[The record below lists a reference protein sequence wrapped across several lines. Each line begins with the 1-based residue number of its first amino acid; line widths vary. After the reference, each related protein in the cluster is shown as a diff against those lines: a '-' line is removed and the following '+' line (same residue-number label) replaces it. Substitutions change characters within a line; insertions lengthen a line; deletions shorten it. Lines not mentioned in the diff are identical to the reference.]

1 MGQKYHFYDNSVR
14 AYELYRSHILGPLN
28 KTDGLKLST

>member
-14 AYELYRSHILGPLN
+14 AYELKRWHILGPLE
-28 KTDGLKLST
+28 KKQTDLN